1 MKAKLF
7 QTDGQMEVYEQ
18 IIDKKETV
26 IQGLTE
32 QLSKLEEQFESEL
45 KQSKLEAQI
54 LMGEST
60 DRASRHEQ

>member
-45 KQSKLEAQI
+45 KQSKLEA
-54 LMGEST
+54 
-60 DRASRHEQ
+60 